1 MLSRSSRVSNS
12 VFKNLWTLQD
22 FSNTR
27 PTSRSL
33 HATKTCRVESN
44 NDGGSSK
51 PLDFQAELDG
61 VSYCPPLAQ
70 PLPQKSYHHPVT
82 RTLNVMGFTGRN
94 DPKTQERVAFPN
106 HCDIVIIGGGIMGC
120 SIAYW
125 LKKRSPTGLNIV
137 VVERDPTYSRAST
150 ILSVGGLRQQFSLA
164 ENIEMSLY
172 GADFLRESKQ
182 LLSIDGKEAPD
193 VQFHPHGYLF
203 LASKTG
209 AEQLMVNHKLQTEL
223 GAKVQLLTPTRLKK
237 RFPWISTE
245 NVELGCYGLENE
257 GWFDPWSLLGALKK
271 KAISQGTIFVKAE
284 AIGFETEEIQNDS
297 NVTQR
302 LKRAH
307 VRMDDGEVQSIDFAL
322 CVLAAGPQSGEVS
335 KLAGIGLGTGLMRPA
350 LPVEP
355 RKRYVYCFHAPEGPG
370 LDCPLTVDPTGTYFR
385 REGLGGHF
393 IAGKSP
399 TALEEP
405 GISNLDVDY
414 TFFDQQV
421 WPDIANRVPNFQN
434 IKLKSAWAGYYDYN
448 TFDQNGIIGHHPY
461 HQNLLFA
468 TGFSGHG
475 IQQGPAVGR
484 AIMELILE
492 GKFLS
497 IDLSRFSFKRIITG
511 EPVFEKNIV

>member
-1 MLSRSSRVSNS
+1 M
-12 VFKNLWTLQD
+12 
-22 FSNTR
+22 
-27 PTSRSL
+27 
-33 HATKTCRVESN
+33 
-44 NDGGSSK
+44 
-51 PLDFQAELDG
+51 
-61 VSYCPPLAQ
+61 
-70 PLPQKSYHHPVT
+70 
-82 RTLNVMGFTGRN
+82 
-94 DPKTQERVAFPN
+94 FPH

-137 VVERDPTYSRAST
+137 VVERDPTYSRSST
-150 ILSVGGLRQQFSLA
+150 VLSVGGLRQQFSLA
-164 ENIEMSLY
+164 ENIEMSLF

-193 VQFHPHGYLF
+193 VQFNPHGYLF
-203 LASKTG
+203 LSTKTG
-209 AEQLMVNHKLQTEL
+209 AEQLMANHKLQIEL
-223 GAKVQLLTPTRLKK
+223 GAKVQLLTPTRLKQK
-237 RFPWISTE
+237 FPWISTE
-245 NVELGCYGLENE
+245 NIELASYGLENE
-257 GWFDPWSLLGALKK
+257 GWFDPWSLLEGLKR

-284 AIGFETEEIQNDS
+284 AVGFEAEELNNDGII
-297 NVTQR
+297 NQR
-302 LKRAH
+302 LKRVH
-307 VRMDDGEVQSIDFAL
+307 VRMDDGEVQSIDFSQ
-322 CVLAAGPQSGEVS
+322 CVLAAGPQSGQVS

-370 LDCPLTVDPTGTYFR
+370 LDCPLTVDPSGTYFR

-405 GISNLDVDY
+405 GISSLDVDY

-421 WPDIANRVPNFQN
+421 WPDIASRVPAFQN
-434 IKLKSAWAGYYDYN
+434 IKLKSAWAGFYDYN
-448 TFDQNGIIGHHPY
+448 TFDQNGIIGYHPY
-461 HQNLLFA
+461 HSNMLFA

-484 AIMELILE
+484 AVMELILE

-497 IDLSRFSFKRIITG
+497 IDLSRFGFKRIIND
-511 EPVFEKNIV
+511 EPVYEKNIV